1 MLHSLHGL
9 ESKKAKTLT
18 DKVIVIL
25 LESLNQPGNTSNQDR
40 VWAIFKY
47 LHISVLWD
55 ITMKK

>member
-18 DKVIVIL
+18 LRLLVIL

-47 LHISVLWD
+47 LHISVL
-55 ITMKK
+55 